1 MKVFFP
7 VSPFAKQQAHR
18 GVGRYTTWLQEY
30 LRQIPDLEIVN
41 QQKEADIV
49 HYTFFDLFTRS
60 LRFFKPRK
68 PVIIT
73 IHDLTP
79 LLFPTDFPVGKRGKF
94 NLFWQRRR
102 ARRADLIITDSQ
114 ASKND
119 IVKLFKIPERKIEV
133 IYLAANP
140 NLTPA
145 NSEEI
150 KKIRSQYQLP
160 KTYLLYVGDL
170 NFNKNLRQLIKTLKF
185 LSDQIHLVMVGKN
198 FYPHHIPEWQAIEE
212 QLHLSEVEQRVTF
225 LTKIDNDAELS
236 ALYTGAL
243 AYIQPSYYEGFGLP
257 ILEAMRAQTPVICH
271 PNSSLTEVA
280 SQFALF
286 SASLQARD
294 FAACVNQVLE
304 WSEEERTRRLKK
316 AAAWEKHF
324 TWERTAAQVYQT
336 YKLALNPLKP
346 T

>member
-7 VSPFAKQQAHR
+7 ISPFAKQQAHR
-18 GVGRYTTWLQEY
+18 GIGRYTAWLQEY
-30 LRQIPDLEIVN
+30 LSKIPDFTMVDN
-41 QQKEADIV
+41 QKEADLA

-60 LRFFKPRK
+60 LRFFKPKK
-68 PVIIT
+68 PVVIT

-102 ARRADLIITDSQ
+102 ARQADLIITDSQ

-119 IVKLFKIPERKIEV
+119 IVRLFKIPETKVEV

-140 NLTPA
+140 QLAPATPEA
-145 NSEEI
+145 I
-150 KKIRSQYQLP
+150 KKIRTQYQLP
-160 KTYLLYVGDL
+160 KTYLLYVGDI

-185 LSDQIHLVMVGKN
+185 LPDKIHLVMVGKN
-198 FYPHHIPEWQAIEE
+198 FYPHPVPEWHAIEE

-225 LTKIDNDAELS
+225 LTKIDGDAELS

-271 PNSSLTEVA
+271 PNSSLIEVA

-286 SASLQARD
+286 STSLQARD
-294 FAACVNQVLE
+294 FATCVNQVLE
-304 WSEEERTRRLKK
+304 WSEEERARRLRK
-316 AAAWEKHF
+316 AAAWEKNF
-324 TWERTAAQVYQT
+324 TWDRTAAQVHQV
-336 YKLALNPLKP
+336 YKLALNSPKP
-346 T
+346 A